1 MDHRP
6 SGSALCDLHQ
16 HSSYRTRAD
25 MGHIVP
31 IHRAEN
37 PYQDDIIYVCNG
49 LILSFTLLLCRFQV
63 VLTTIVN
70 IGPSIA
76 TYGCVIFVR

>member
-31 IHRAEN
+31 THRAEN
-37 PYQDDIIYVCNG
+37 PYQDDIIYVYNT
-49 LILSFTLLLCRFQV
+49 LIPLINMMKLSQF
-63 VLTTIVN
+63 N
-70 IGPSIA
+70 I
-76 TYGCVIFVR
+76 

>member
-31 IHRAEN
+31 THRAEN
-37 PYQDDIIYVCNG
+37 PYQDDIIY
-49 LILSFTLLLCRFQV
+49 IFTD
-63 VLTTIVN
+63 ISD
-70 IGPSIA
+70 SIA
-76 TYGCVIFVR
+76 LDSGQYHK